1 MSYDFKH
8 NILILQICRKDYV
21 LYIYQFN
28 LIFIIVNQQP
38 FSCLG
43 KNIHKYGEQF
53 LSKKIED

>member
-43 KNIHKYGEQF
+43 KNIHKYYVSE
-53 LSKKIED
+53 K